1 MSFATLKELLDPA
14 LEGHYAVGAFN
25 VNNLEWLQA
34 IVQAAE
40 EERAPLILQ
49 ASENALAYMGLRNF
63 AALARIAAEE
73 STVPIAIHLDHGKSF
88 QTAMRALREGF
99 TSIMIDT
106 SALPYDQNV
115 EQTRKAVEAAGA
127 LGLAV
132 EAELGK
138 IGTTAEMEEN
148 PALYTDPQE
157 AKDFIDRTGAYAL
170 AASVGSAHGVYKAE
184 PRLDFD
190 RMRRMRALLPQTP
203 LVLHGGSGI
212 PDEQI
217 RQAIAIGVAK
227 INVNTE
233 NQVAFTRKLREVLAA
248 DAKVYDPRKVLGPGR
263 DAIVEAVRE
272 KMRLFGTSGKA

>member
-138 IGTTAEMEEN
+138 IGTTAEMEGN

-157 AKDFIDRTGAYAL
+157 AKDFIERTGAYAL
-170 AASVGSAHGVYKAE
+170 AASVGSAHGIYKAE
-184 PRLDFD
+184 PRLDFE

-217 RQAIAIGVAK
+217 RQAIAVGVAK

-233 NQVAFTRKLREVLAA
+233 NQVAFTHKLREVLAS
-248 DAKVYDPRKVLGPGR
+248 DPNVYDPRKVLGPGR

-272 KMRLFGTSGKA
+272 KMRLFDTSGKA